1 MLPSRSIVLLPG
13 LLGLTFGL
21 ASAASGPL
29 LSISAREVDFGQ
41 IEQFQTVDRQI
52 TLGNEGDLPLR
63 IIKVESSCGCTVA
76 VPSDSVVLPGR
87 ETKLDVAFSSKDSS
101 GPQEKRVVLRT
112 NDPAEP
118 SVTII
123 VRADIR
129 VLVRLSDDLVR
140 FDPVKFGST
149 ATRRVRVSSDNPP
162 GLEIAKIEGGEKYVE
177 TKMTRE
183 DAAGESVIWLDLKV
197 RADAPA
203 GIFRETIVLSTSKPK
218 PTRTKLTVAGS
229 IVSYFIVPGE
239 GRLRL
244 APVRVG
250 QTTDTSIL
258 ITCDG
263 SKPYKLTE
271 VDTGIPYLKGEILPR
286 NETSFDLKITLLP
299 AASEGMFQQPIKVK
313 TTDPNQPVI
322 RFVVQGVVRN

>member
-1 MLPSRSIVLLPG
+1 MAPSRSVVLLLG
-13 LLGLTFGL
+13 LLGLTTGF
-21 ASAASGPL
+21 AAGTTGPL
-29 LSISAREVDFGQ
+29 LRISAREVDFGQ
-41 IEQFQTVDRQI
+41 VEQFQTLDRQI

-63 IIKVESSCGCTVA
+63 IMKVESSCGCTVA

-87 ETKLDVAFSSKDSS
+87 EVKLDVAYSSKDSS
-101 GPQEKRVVLRT
+101 GPQEKRIVLRT

-129 VLVRLSDDLVR
+129 VLVRLSEDLVR
-140 FDPVKFGST
+140 FDPIKFGTST
-149 ATRRVRVSSDNPP
+149 TRRVRVSADKPP
-162 GLEIAKIEGGEKYVE
+162 GLEIAKVEGGEKYVE

-183 DAAGESVIWLDLKV
+183 DSATESVIWLDLKV

-203 GIFRETIVLSTSKPK
+203 GIFRETVVLSTSKPK
-218 PTRTKLTVAGS
+218 PTRTKLTIAGS
-229 IVSYFIVPGE
+229 IVSYFVVPGE

-244 APVRVG
+244 APIRSG
-250 QTTDTSIL
+250 QTTNTSIL

-271 VDTGIPYLKGEILPR
+271 VDTGVPYLKGEILPR

-299 AASEGMFQQPIKVK
+299 SAGAGMFQQPIKLL
-313 TTDPNQPVI
+313 TTDPNQPAI